1 MFSII
6 VAMDLARGIGKD
18 NDIPWNI
25 PSDMKHFKETT
36 EWHNVIMGR
45 KNYESIPERFRPLKN
60 RTNIVLSRT
69 WSAIQGCSVYDSF
82 DSIITDSL
90 ETKSF
95 IIGGGQIYKQ
105 AMELGI
111 VDEMIITHVH
121 KTYECDTF
129 FPHFNLDDWNH
140 QLLAV
145 NSEYTIIKYTK
156 K

>member
-45 KNYESIPERFRPLKN
+45 KNYESIPEKFRPLKN

-69 WSAIQGCSVYDSF
+69 CTELDGCYVYDSF

-90 ETKSF
+90 ETRSF

-111 VDEMIITHVH
+111 VDEMIITHIH

-140 QLLAV
+140 QVLAI